1 MLYFHQYRIC
11 SPQNSLL
18 DEEVRVSEQNILR
31 AVEPK
36 IEGVPLSLVRRMGKA
51 VRLGV
56 GVSLP
61 LIQEHGHDLKGII
74 IGTANGGME
83 DCIKFLNQV
92 IEFEEGTL
100 TPTNFV
106 QSTPNAIAAQLSFLG
121 QNNEYNITHVSRGWA
136 FENALLDAWMLA
148 KEQSTSK
155 FLLGSVEEISS
166 YNYNIEM
173 LSGLFKNEVV
183 SSKDLYIHNQTK
195 GTIAGEGATMFV
207 VSGKQEQACMAVSNI
222 EMLLTPS
229 FNEFSSFLKQWL
241 VQNDLLEVDFIVSGE
256 CGDVRTQPFFEEVE
270 QQLPNASVFHYK
282 HLTGEYP
289 TSSSAALVV
298 ANEILRGAHIPAH
311 LVKRSQTKKPRIG
324 LIYNNYRGE
333 QHSFIIIKKAS

>member
-1 MLYFHQYRIC
+1 MLYIHQYRIC
-11 SPQNSLL
+11 SPQYSLL

-74 IGTANGGME
+74 VGTANGGME

-136 FENALLDAWMLA
+136 FENALLDAWMLS

-155 FLLGSVEEISS
+155 FLLGSVEEISN
-166 YNYNIEM
+166 YNHNIEM
-173 LSGLFKNEVV
+173 LSGLFKKEVIN
-183 SSKDLYIHNQTK
+183 SKALYKHNQSK

-207 VSGKQEQACMAVSNI
+207 VSGTQELACMAVVSI
-222 EMLLTPS
+222 DMLLTQS
-229 FNEFSSFLKQWL
+229 LNEFSDFFKQWL
-241 VQNDLLEVDFIVSGE
+241 IQNELFEIDFIVSGE
-256 CGDVRTQPFFEEVE
+256 CGDVRTQPYFEEVE
-270 QQLPNASVFHYK
+270 NQLPHASVFHYK
-282 HLTGEYP
+282 HVTGEYP

-298 ANEILRGAHIPAH
+298 ANEILNEASIPSH
-311 LVKRSQTKKPRIG
+311 LVKRSQGKKTQIG

-333 QHSFIIIKKAS
+333 QHSFILVKKAL